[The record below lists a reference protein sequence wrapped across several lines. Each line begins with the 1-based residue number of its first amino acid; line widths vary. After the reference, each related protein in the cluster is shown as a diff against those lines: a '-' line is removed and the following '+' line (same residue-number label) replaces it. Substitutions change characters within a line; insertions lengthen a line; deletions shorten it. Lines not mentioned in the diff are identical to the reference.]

1 MKTYA
6 RLENH
11 VVAEII
17 NTTGD
22 IAKLFHPSLVWVD
35 VTGKGV
41 QVGWVQNSNGSFAP
55 PPTPPVAVVPAPSV
69 AELLTELTAMRAQV
83 AQLHTG

>member
-11 VVAEII
+11 VVAEVI

-22 IAKLFHPSLVWVD
+22 IAKLFHPSLVWVE
-35 VTGKGV
+35 VTGKGI
-41 QVGWVQNSNGSFAP
+41 QVGWVQNTDGTFAP
-55 PPTPPVAVVPAPSV
+55 SPSPAVTTVPPPSV

-83 AQLHTG
+83 AQLHAG